1 MRNYV
6 HIKINEMVH
15 ANINDDQIWWEI
27 LKLAKELIGE
37 LQILENK
44 LKLSEQ
50 NLKRFENKDYLRCKL
65 RLEAVCETKSNDVKI
80 RSNTIVK
87 SMEKSILS
95 CF

>member
-1 MRNYV
+1 
-6 HIKINEMVH
+6 MVH

-65 RLEAVCETKSNDVKI
+65 RLEEIYEIKANDVKI
-80 RSNTIVK
+80 RSNSIVASIVK
-87 SMEKSILS
+87 RLS
-95 CF
+95 KF

>member
-1 MRNYV
+1 
-6 HIKINEMVH
+6 MVH

-65 RLEAVCETKSNDVKI
+65 RLEEIYEIKANDVKI
-80 RSNTIVK
+80 RSNSIVA
-87 SMEKSILS
+87 SIEKRLS
-95 CF
+95 KF

>member
-65 RLEAVCETKSNDVKI
+65 RLEAVCETKSNGVKI

>member
-6 HIKINEMVH
+6 HVKINEMVH

-65 RLEAVCETKSNDVKI
+65 RLEEIYEIKANDVKI
-80 RSNTIVK
+80 RSNSIVA
-87 SMEKSILS
+87 SIEKRLS
-95 CF
+95 KF

>member
-1 MRNYV
+1 M
-6 HIKINEMVH
+6 IFAEIEAWTIH

-65 RLEAVCETKSNDVKI
+65 RLEEIYEIKANGVKT
-80 RSNTIVK
+80 RSK
-87 SMEKSILS
+87 
-95 CF
+95 CD

>member
-15 ANINDDQIWWEI
+15 ANINDDQIWWKI

-44 LKLSEQ
+44 
-50 NLKRFENKDYLRCKL
+50 
-65 RLEAVCETKSNDVKI
+65 
-80 RSNTIVK
+80 
-87 SMEKSILS
+87 
-95 CF
+95 

>member
-65 RLEAVCETKSNDVKI
+65 RLEEIYEIKANDVKI
-80 RSNTIVK
+80 RSNSIVA
-87 SMEKSILS
+87 SIEKRLS
-95 CF
+95 KF

>member
-15 ANINDDQIWWEI
+15 ANINDDQILWEI

-65 RLEAVCETKSNDVKI
+65 RLEEIYEIKANDVKI
-80 RSNTIVK
+80 RSNSIVA
-87 SMEKSILS
+87 SIEKRLS
-95 CF
+95 KF

>member
-65 RLEAVCETKSNDVKI
+65 RLEEIYEIKANDVKI
-80 RSNTIVK
+80 RSNSIVASIVK
-87 SMEKSILS
+87 RLS
-95 CF
+95 KF